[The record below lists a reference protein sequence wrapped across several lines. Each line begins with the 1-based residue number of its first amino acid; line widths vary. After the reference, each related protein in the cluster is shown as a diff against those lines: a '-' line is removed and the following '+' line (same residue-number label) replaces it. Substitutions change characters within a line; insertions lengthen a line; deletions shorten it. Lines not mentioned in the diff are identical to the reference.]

1 MAYVPGTARSEVL
14 HGTAEADSIL
24 GVGGHD
30 TLWGY
35 AGADVLR
42 GGVGNDV
49 LYSYYSSSSDSD
61 VDRLY
66 GDGGNDYL
74 VVGGGDFAYG
84 GVGRDTIEAGDD
96 DAPAVI
102 SGDGGYDT
110 LILRYGDGIAGARV
124 VGVERLEGS
133 TSPYSGGLA
142 ASQFSSFAT
151 VGALAGETTA
161 TFHLSAGGSGR
172 INFDRALDEARIYGS
187 AEAQTL
193 RVTEAAG
200 TGLHYYGSD
209 GASTIFGGAG
219 SDTLE
224 GGSVGDSLRGGDGD
238 DVLSGYGSG
247 YYSDRVQDRL
257 LGEAG
262 NDYIYASEA
271 DWVYG
276 GTGRDTLEARGG
288 DAPAYLNG
296 GDGTDTLRV
305 NNANISESFIGEL
318 ERLVLV
324 GSVRMDADQFS
335 QFARISTD
343 AGDTSAYIALQQGG
357 VGQMLFDSAIET
369 VRINGTNS
377 ADETLRM
384 VGRGTPDVSYSGG
397 SGRTLFEA
405 GGGDDSLSGGAGA
418 DTLSGGTGNDTI
430 ENYSWRYDDDVQ
442 DRLSGGDGDDSITAG
457 TDDIVDG
464 GRGNDRIEAYGA
476 VRVTAGD
483 GHDFILASTDDDR
496 IDGGTG
502 SDTVSYE
509 NARNKLAIDLTVAGQ
524 ETGGGGF
531 DTLIGVE
538 NIIGGGYDDAITGTA
553 GANVLEGGG
562 GDDVLTAGGGRD
574 TASYSTSTRAVTVD
588 LRVATAQ
595 YTSGAGSDLLSGF
608 ENLTG
613 GSGNDSL
620 YGDARSNVLIGGAGN
635 DLLNG
640 RLGFDIVSYE
650 SATERVQVSLAIRSA
665 QPAGGT
671 NGTDTI
677 SNVEG
682 LRGTAF
688 DDGLEGDNG
697 ANTLA
702 GLDGN
707 DVLVGGTG
715 NDTLTGGAGIDRMRA
730 GLGSDIFDFDR
741 TSDSSWDARDI
752 ILDFSRAEGDRIDLT
767 TIDAR
772 PLAGHQEFAFG
783 STRVGGLSLT
793 DSGTDTLVLGNTD
806 LDRDFE
812 IAIVLRDGAVR
823 ASAYTHD
830 DFVWA

>member
-1 MAYVPGTARSEVL
+1 MAYIPGTAASQSL
-14 HGTAEADSIL
+14 YGTTEGDSIL

-49 LYSYYSSSSDSD
+49 LYSYYSYSSDSD
-61 VDRLY
+61 ADRLY
-66 GDGGNDYL
+66 GDGGNDHL

-84 GVGRDTIEAGDD
+84 GVGRDTIEAAGDP
-96 DAPAVI
+96 PAVI

-110 LILRYGDGIAGARV
+110 LILRYGNGIAGTRV
-124 VGVERLEGS
+124 VGVERLEGDTYS
-133 TSPYSGGLA
+133 SSGGLA
-142 ASQFSSFAT
+142 ASQFSGFAT
-151 VGALAGETTA
+151 VGAVAGETVA
-161 TFHLSAGGSGR
+161 TFHLTAGGSGR
-172 INFDRALDEARIYGS
+172 ISFDRPLAEARIYGS

-193 RVTEAAG
+193 RVAAG
-200 TGLHYYGSD
+200 ATTDLHYSGST

-219 SDTLE
+219 DDTLE
-224 GGSVGDSLRGGDGD
+224 GGSVADSLRGGDGD

-257 LGEAG
+257 LGEGG

-276 GTGRDTLEARGG
+276 GVGRDTLEARG

-305 NNANISESFIGEL
+305 NGGNISQSFIGEL
-318 ERLVLV
+318 ERLILV

-335 QFARISTD
+335 QFARIGVD
-343 AGDTSAYIALQQGG
+343 EGDTAVRIALQQGG
-357 VGQMLFDSAIET
+357 VGQMLFDTAIEEAT
-369 VRINGTNS
+369 IFGTTS

-418 DTLSGGTGNDTI
+418 DTLSGGTGNDTL
-430 ENYSWRYDDDVQ
+430 ENYTYRYDDEVQ

-496 IDGGTG
+496 LDGGTG

-509 NARNKLAIDLTVAGQ
+509 NARNTLTIDLAIAGQ
-524 ETGGGGF
+524 DTGGAGV
-531 DTLIGVE
+531 DTLVGVE
-538 NIIGGGYDDAITGTA
+538 NVIGGRYDDALIGTT

-562 GDDVLTAGGGRD
+562 GDDTLTAGGGRD

-595 YTSGAGSDLLSGF
+595 ETGGAGIDLLSGF

-620 YGDARSNVLIGGAGN
+620 YGDARSNVLIGGEGN
-635 DLLNG
+635 DFLNG

-665 QPAGGT
+665 QPAGGS

-682 LRGTAF
+682 LRGTGF

-697 ANTLA
+697 ANALA

-707 DVLVGGTG
+707 DVLVGGG
-715 NDTLTGGAGIDRMRA
+715 GDDTLAGGAGTDRMRG

-741 TSDSSWDARDI
+741 TSDSTWDARDI
-752 ILDFSRAEGDRIDLT
+752 VLDFSRADGDRVDLS

-772 PLAGHQEFAFG
+772 PLAGVQGFVFG
-783 STRVGGLSLT
+783 STRVGGLSLAE
-793 DSGTDTLVLGNTD
+793 SGTDTLVLGNTD

-823 ASAYTHD
+823 ASAYTPD
-830 DFVWA
+830 DFVWT